1 MAIIAPFIPLSKQP
15 RPQAR
20 ERSDG
25 VSVSCNLAHHIRWF
39 CSPKL
44 RQETSLQLPISR
56 VVSMGRRNTFL
67 KFTRGRLKTQS
78 LSWALI

>member
-56 VVSMGRRNTFL
+56 QTGHVEASTHFGGNRVY
-67 KFTRGRLKTQS
+67 QD
-78 LSWALI
+78 LS

>member
-1 MAIIAPFIPLSKQP
+1 
-15 RPQAR
+15 
-20 ERSDG
+20 
-25 VSVSCNLAHHIRWF
+25 VYLASICRVKKRGRYGYRRGKVIHPMKLDRGTFRIRA
-39 CSPKL
+39 
-44 RQETSLQLPISR
+44 